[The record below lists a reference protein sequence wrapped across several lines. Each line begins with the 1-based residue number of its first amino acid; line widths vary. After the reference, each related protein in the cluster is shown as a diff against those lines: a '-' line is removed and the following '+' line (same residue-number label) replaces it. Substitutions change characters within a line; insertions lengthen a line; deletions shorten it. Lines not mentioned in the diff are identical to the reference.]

1 MPGAATILHADLD
14 AFYAAV
20 EVRDRPE
27 LRGRPVA
34 VGGGVILSATYE
46 ARAWDVHA
54 PMGGRIARSRCPQ
67 LVIVPPHFER
77 YVAASDQVMEIL
89 RRFTPMVEPI
99 SIDEAFLDVT
109 GSTHLFG
116 SPVEIATRIR
126 SLVASEVGLP
136 ISVGV
141 ATTKHLAKVASR
153 VSKPDGLLVVA
164 PGDEAAFLAPLPVGH
179 LWGVG
184 PVGEQRLARYG
195 IHTIGDLLEAD
206 AAALAG
212 WFGVHQGRH
221 LSDMASN
228 RDDRFV
234 RSGPAR
240 AGSVGAQSAGDCSDP
255 QIRDR
260 VLLGLAERVGYR
272 LRRRGVAGSR
282 ITVHVRF
289 SDQSRVSRSLM
300 LPGPLAETTSLFR
313 AAAALTHAL
322 VGERSQGR
330 GVTLVALSMD
340 RLQTAEHLQ
349 LEMPLGLGPADPAL
363 RSGSVRHARL
373 RALDGAADRARS
385 RFGRDAVRRATLLQ
399 YDPEERS
406 PAAAVAALEERDP
419 R

>member
-20 EVRDRPE
+20 EVRDRPD

-46 ARAWDVHA
+46 ARAWGVHA
-54 PMGGRIARSRCPQ
+54 PMGGRSARTRCPQ

-89 RRFTPMVEPI
+89 RRFTPLVEPI

-116 SPVEIATRIR
+116 SPTEIATAIR
-126 SLVASEVGLP
+126 RLVAAEVGLP

-153 VSKPDGLLVVA
+153 VAKPDGLRVVA
-164 PGDEAAFLAPLPVGH
+164 PGEEADFLAPLPVGH

-195 IHTIGDLLEAD
+195 IRTIGELLEAD
-206 AAALAG
+206 PAALAG
-212 WFGVHQGRH
+212 WFGEHNGRH
-221 LSDMASN
+221 LGDMASN
-228 RDDRFV
+228 RDHRSV
-234 RSGPAR
+234 RSGPSR
-240 AGSVGAQSAGDCSDP
+240 AGSVGAQSAGDASDP
-255 QIRDR
+255 HTRDR

-272 LRRRGVAGSR
+272 MRRRGVAGSR

-289 SDQSRVSRSLM
+289 SDQSRVSRSLL
-300 LPGPLAETTSLFR
+300 LPGPVAETTSLFR

-322 VGERSQGR
+322 VGERARGR

-340 RLQTAEHLQ
+340 RLRTAEYLQ
-349 LEMPLGLGPADPAL
+349 LEMPLGTGPADPAL
-363 RSGSVRHARL
+363 RAGSVQHARL

-385 RFGRDAVRRATLLQ
+385 RFGRDAVRRAALLK
-399 YDPEERS
+399 DHPEERS
-406 PAAAVAALEERDP
+406 PATAIASLEEG
-419 R
+419 